1 MGDSTTPLMTVS
13 DVARSLSV
21 SRSLVYRWVE
31 EKRIPCFRLGKTLRF
46 SKPEIEKWLTV
57 QHFEPPDATA
67 NNVEFERDVDKI
79 LKPTIMESKL

>member
-1 MGDSTTPLMTVS
+1 MEDSTKPLMTVS

-31 EKRIPCFRLGKTLRF
+31 EDRIPCFRLGKTLRF
-46 SKPEIEKWLTV
+46 SQPEIEHWLTV
-57 QHFEPPDATA
+57 QHFEPPDMTA